1 VILVDTS
8 AWVEFDRA
16 TGSPTD
22 AALTSLIEA
31 GGASMAVTEPVLMEV
46 LAGARDEQR
55 HDDLR
60 RLLTGFGWLSIDPVA
75 DFEGAARIYRA
86 CRTTGITPRGLIDC
100 MIASVAIR
108 TGSSLLATDR
118 DYADMATVVP
128 LQLATV

>member
-1 VILVDTS
+1 
-8 AWVEFDRA
+8 
-16 TGSPTD
+16 
-22 AALTSLIEA
+22 
-31 GGASMAVTEPVLMEV
+31 
-46 LAGARDEQR
+46 
-55 HDDLR
+55 
-60 RLLTGFGWLSIDPVA
+60 LLTGFGWLSIDPVA